1 MSDEFEQLAGRLSA
15 RGLSID
21 GLFAELAAFEVET
34 PSWGYGDSG
43 TRFKVFAAP
52 GAARDVHEK
61 LQDAAY
67 VHGLTGAC
75 PSVALHIPW
84 DRVED
89 WAPLAR
95 EARDLGIRIGAINPN
110 LFQDD
115 DYRLG
120 SLCHPD
126 AAIRR
131 RAVEHMLE
139 CVGIAREAGS
149 EIVSLWLADGTNYA
163 GQDDLRTR
171 RRRLIGCLEEVY
183 AELPPGMRL
192 LIEYKFFEP
201 GFYHTDLSDWGTAH
215 AIALRLGPQ
224 AQVLVDTGH
233 HAQGTNIEHLV
244 ATLLE
249 EGRLGGFHFNSRRY
263 ADDDLIVGSANP
275 FELFCVFQVLV
286 SAGRDAATAA
296 CARQVAYMIDQSHN
310 IEPKLEAM
318 VQSVVNLQQAHARAL
333 LVDEGRLAQAQQAGD
348 VLEAHRVLLDA
359 YDTDVRPLL
368 GEHRRR
374 RGLDPDP
381 IAALRRSGR
390 PELLARQRGT
400 RAVLAGGYPG

>member
-1 MSDEFEQLAGRLSA
+1 
-15 RGLSID
+15 
-21 GLFAELAAFEVET
+21 V
-34 PSWGYGDSG
+34 
-43 TRFKVFAAP
+43 
-52 GAARDVHEK
+52 
-61 LQDAAY
+61 
-67 VHGLTGAC
+67 
-75 PSVALHIPW
+75 
-84 DRVED
+84 
-89 WAPLAR
+89 R
-95 EARDLGIRIGAINPN
+95 EAGDLGIRIGAINPN

-126 AAIRR
+126 GAIRQ
-131 RAVEHMLE
+131 RAVDHMLE
-139 CVGIAREAGS
+139 CVGIARDVGS

-163 GQDDLRTR
+163 GQDDIRAR

-183 AELPPGMRL
+183 AQLPAGMRL

-201 GFYHTDLSDWGTAH
+201 GFYHTDLNDWGAAY
-215 AIALRLGPQ
+215 AISLRLGPQ

-275 FELFCVFQVLV
+275 FELFCILQVLV
-286 SAGRDAATAA
+286 GAGRDLATAA
-296 CARQVAYMIDQSHN
+296 WARQVAYMIDQSHN

-333 LVDEGRLAQAQQAGD
+333 LVDTKRLEEAQQAGD

-359 YDTDVRPLL
+359 YDTDPRPLL
-368 GEHRRR
+368 AEHRRR

-390 PELLARQRGT
+390 PDLLARQRGT
-400 RAVLAGGYPG
+400 RAVMAGGYPG